1 MPDKVGCNG
10 ERLGPCLTDARL
22 TVHLYIGNSSRPNQ
36 KKSVLSLLVPY
47 SARFT
52 IAAPQQNQC
61 SWAEWLGSIR
71 MPGLIPRVDHK
82 LIPLPAAL
90 ALPIFPH
97 PSGCKRWDEPT

>member
-36 KKSVLSLLVPY
+36 KKSVFSLLVPY
-47 SARFT
+47 SFAVT

-61 SWAEWLGSIR
+61 ARAEWLALFR